1 MKVLPRIN
9 LAYWLTLA
17 GASVFGTNTGDFCS
31 DVLHMGHLQGLPVLA
46 TAFAVVLIAE
56 KLIKSGSAL
65 FFWAAII
72 VIRTA
77 ATNVGD
83 AFHDYNI
90 GFEVSLPACLAIFA
104 ILVLL
109 YWRLSPRPADN
120 TVKVGWLYWL
130 CMIMAGVVGT
140 IGGDYASF
148 GLRLMPPGT
157 AAVFSAVTALL
168 VAVGFKRLWTW
179 PPYYWL
185 TLAIIRT
192 GGTGG
197 GDALAHA
204 LGLPQST
211 VWTGAIFVGFVLLFY
226 VLFQEANQGE
236 SRSAGAGL
244 ADAAN

>member
-17 GASVFGTNTGDFCS
+17 GASVFGTNTGDYCS

-46 TAFAVVLIAE
+46 VAFAVVLLAE
-56 KLIKSGSAL
+56 RLMKVGSAL

-90 GFEVSLPACLAIFA
+90 DFGVSLPICTAIFA
-104 ILVLL
+104 VAVLI
-109 YWRLSPRPADN
+109 YWRLSPKSSDN
-120 TVKVGWLYWL
+120 TVKVGWMYWL
-130 CMIMAGVVGT
+130 CMILAGIVGT

-148 GLRLMPPGT
+148 GLHLMPPGT
-157 AAVFSAVTALL
+157 AEVFGGITVLL
-168 VAVGFKRLWTW
+168 VLIGLRGLSTW
-179 PPYYWL
+179 PPYYWFSL
-185 TLAIIRT
+185 GIIRT

-204 LGLPQST
+204 LGLPLST
-211 VWTGAIFVGFVLLFY
+211 AWTGGVFVAMLLIFY
-226 VLFQEANQGE
+226 VVFNKANQGE
-236 SRSAGAGL
+236 AQPVANPDPAG
-244 ADAAN
+244 